1 MPLQRV
7 DGCMRKVSGLE
18 RARWQGS
25 PRAYTP
31 DRQRASSGTNVPW
44 SFGGLTVVHNMV
56 FLQGQKHCLEL
67 RLRTHAPVKQHSH
80 RTVAYVQWHYVSTAA
95 LMH

>member
-1 MPLQRV
+1 MA
-7 DGCMRKVSGLE
+7 GLAAIVC
-18 RARWQGS
+18 RPSQL
-25 PRAYTP
+25 AYTT
-31 DRQRASSGTNVPW
+31 DLQRASSGTNVPW
-44 SFGGLTVVHNMV
+44 SFGGLKVVHKMV